1 MKFFLVSSDSG
12 TPIYYDHKDGS
23 LLTLPMVE
31 YMKINPLFH
40 FKNKKKNSFSI
51 SLFEIISFKSTIQNV
66 FNENFHE
73 PLYTMRCGKV
83 IIVMKRVKKK
93 FLPFKKINI

>member
-40 FKNKKKNSFSI
+40 FKNKKK
-51 SLFEIISFKSTIQNV
+51 
-66 FNENFHE
+66 
-73 PLYTMRCGKV
+73 
-83 IIVMKRVKKK
+83 K
-93 FLPFKKINI
+93 FLFLFLYLK